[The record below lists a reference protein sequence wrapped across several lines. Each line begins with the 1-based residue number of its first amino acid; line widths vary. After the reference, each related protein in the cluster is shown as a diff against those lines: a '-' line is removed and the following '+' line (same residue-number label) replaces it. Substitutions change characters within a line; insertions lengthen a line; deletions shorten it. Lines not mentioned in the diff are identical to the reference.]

1 MLSFCD
7 VVKKTIAHWS
17 TRMSKKLLLISLF
30 VLIAMLL
37 AACGTGSDDAAA
49 STVESYLSALAEKD
63 DALLVSYICPDFE
76 FQALL
81 EFDSFSIVKTQ
92 LQDVA
97 CQVTDSQDGQADVVC
112 QGSIEA
118 TYGNELRSFDLSKRT
133 YHLIEQDST
142 WLVCGYDD
150 SL

>member
-1 MLSFCD
+1 MPKNIL
-7 VVKKTIAHWS
+7 T
-17 TRMSKKLLLISLF
+17 ISLYLMIAL
-30 VLIAMLL
+30 VLT
-37 AACGTGSDDAAA
+37 ACSSGNDAAA
-49 STVESYLSALAEKD
+49 ATVESYLSALAEKD

-92 LQDVA
+92 LENVA
-97 CQVTDSQDGQADVVC
+97 CQETSRQDGQADVVC

-118 TYGNELRSFDLSKRT
+118 AYGNELRSFDLSKRT
-133 YHLIEQDST
+133 YHLVDQDGT

-150 SL
+150 GF